1 MKRREFLSS
10 SMAAG
15 AAALVTPT
23 AALAGTRPG
32 TLDASATPM
41 AGVVAPRSLS
51 RAWFEKNLKSR
62 FLIEADEGRP
72 VQAVLVEI
80 KDRAA
85 SECLDQFS
93 VVFQTPAGAEVSGL
107 RWLNHT
113 EGRFQ
118 LALDEPHHVGNA
130 QMHEAQFSLLR

>member
-1 MKRREFLSS
+1 MKRREFLNSS
-10 SMAAG
+10 IAAS
-15 AAALVTPT
+15 AAALVTP
-23 AALAGTRPG
+23 AVALAGTRP
-32 TLDASATPM
+32 DASATPM
-41 AGVVAPRSLS
+41 ARGVAPRSLS

-107 RWLNHT
+107 RWLNHA

-118 LALDEPHHVGNA
+118 LVLDDPQHVGNA